1 MKIKEVTNPE
11 EQLGLL
17 RVIIDNTWSAIKQQA
32 DTQARHKAAQPSPK
46 SKAKVP
52 KAPYAAMPKPLPKP
66 KPPKLTPLQLKKK
79 RQSNLQAY
87 AKAVQNTLRNP
98 SSSINARQQPVQPIN
113 TVGNLNPNRDDHEKE
128 AFLKQLRGEIP

>member
-1 MKIKEVTNPE
+1 MLISEIINSN
-11 EQLGLL
+11 L
-17 RVIIDNTWSAIKQQA
+17 RAKPNSKAATKRKVAIKG
-32 DTQARHKAAQPSPK
+32 
-46 SKAKVP
+46 
-52 KAPYAAMPKPLPKP
+52 PYAPPPKPLPKP